1 MRDAAGPAAP
11 VLTDAER
18 QMLSE
23 RPTWQRMR
31 KQLLHR
37 ARRMRPQQ
45 TGRAQ
50 WAQRGALLWFSA
62 LASAGPSPVYLDC
75 VLDLSGPA
83 ICYQRWTFPELLLSE
98 GGYVSDAKYTAAPWT
113 FQDIWALGP
122 CFQIMRVGHCE

>member
-1 MRDAAGPAAP
+1 MQLRRWPLP
-11 VLTDAER
+11 SLLPLPMPPLQVV
-18 QMLSE
+18 
-23 RPTWQRMR
+23 
-31 KQLLHR
+31 QLLHR

-50 WAQRGALLWFSA
+50 WARRGALLWFSA